1 MATLFNIASDFEE
14 LFAQFDIIENLDFD
28 TDADGNLIDGYGN
41 IIENPVEYKESLYQ
55 AWLDTLEGIEIE
67 FNFKAEQIAL
77 FIKDLKLSADA
88 IEAEERNLRQRK
100 EAKRKQIGRL
110 KNILKCSMDKMGVLK
125 IDMPKAKIS
134 IRNNPESLVV
144 DDELGF
150 INWAQQINDNL
161 LKYSLPD
168 IRKTEVKKLV
178 QQGEVIPNVHLERG
192 ESVIIK

>member
-1 MATLFNIASDFEE
+1 MSELYEISQDFSE
-14 LFAQFDIIENLDFD
+14 LFAQFDDICNYEFD
-28 TDADGNLIDGYGN
+28 TNADGEPIDGAGN
-41 IIENPVEYKESLYQ
+41 VIENPEGYKAELLRVWYDTVEMVD
-55 AWLDTLEGIEIE
+55 AD
-67 FNFKAEQIAL
+67 FNHKAEQIAI
-77 FIKDLKLSADA
+77 FIKNLKADA
-88 IEAEERNLRQRK
+88 EKIEAEEKTLKARK
-100 EAKRKQIGRL
+100 ESKNRQIDSL
-110 KNILKCSMDKMGVLK
+110 KNLLKGCMEKVGKFK

-150 INWAQQINDNL
+150 INWAQQNNDNL

-168 IRKTEVKKLV
+168 IRKAEVKKLV